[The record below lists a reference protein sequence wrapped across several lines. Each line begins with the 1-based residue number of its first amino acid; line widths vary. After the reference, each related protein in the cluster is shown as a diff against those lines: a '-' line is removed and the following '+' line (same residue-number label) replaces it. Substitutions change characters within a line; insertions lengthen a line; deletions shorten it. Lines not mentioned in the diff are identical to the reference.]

1 MGDGDWTRAA
11 RRGGTLSPLRTYL
24 EIADRERAFDPAER
38 GKAFA
43 AVRLGGGR
51 AGARVLD
58 LGAGQAWQLRWLAG
72 DYQPVGVDP
81 SEELVAEGRAR
92 LAADGLAGR
101 VPLLVGG
108 PDGVPFPD
116 ASIDV
121 AIGLNAPLGYGAPEE
136 DVGSL
141 AAVAHAL
148 VPGGRL
154 VLELASRT
162 LAEAR
167 GDGRR
172 TTRFPDGARVDG
184 RSRFDAAT
192 GVVEELQELWL
203 GGRLVGAFAYELRT
217 FDPDGIDE
225 LLAAA
230 GLVLDDVHGGTDGSA
245 WRDDRPLIAVARRPE
260 PSLALAL
267 DPDGPAQPTS
277 RRRSSSSRPTGT
289 PASRR

>member
-1 MGDGDWTRAA
+1 MADGDWTRAA
-11 RRGGTLSPLRTYL
+11 WRDGTLSPLRTYL

-38 GKAFA
+38 AKAFA

-51 AGARVLD
+51 ARARVLD
-58 LGAGQAWQLRWLAG
+58 LGAGQAWQLRWLAR
-72 DYQPVGVDP
+72 DYRPVGVDP

-101 VPLLVGG
+101 VPLHVGG
-108 PDGVPFPD
+108 PDGVPLPD
-116 ASIDV
+116 GSVDV

-136 DVGSL
+136 DAASL
-141 AAVAHAL
+141 AAVAAAL
-148 VPGGRL
+148 APGGRL
-154 VLELASRT
+154 VLELASRP

-167 GDGRR
+167 GAGRR
-172 TTRFPDGARVDG
+172 TGRFPDGARVDA
-184 RSRFDAAT
+184 RSRFDAST
-192 GVVEELQELWL
+192 GVVEELQELRL
-203 GGRLVGAFAYELRT
+203 DGRLLGAFAYELRT

-230 GLVLDDVHGGTDGSA
+230 GLVLDGVRSGADGRA

-260 PSLALAL
+260 PALAL
-267 DPDGPAQPTS
+267 PLDRDRPAQPTS
-277 RRRSSSSRPTGT
+277 RRRSSSSRAAGT